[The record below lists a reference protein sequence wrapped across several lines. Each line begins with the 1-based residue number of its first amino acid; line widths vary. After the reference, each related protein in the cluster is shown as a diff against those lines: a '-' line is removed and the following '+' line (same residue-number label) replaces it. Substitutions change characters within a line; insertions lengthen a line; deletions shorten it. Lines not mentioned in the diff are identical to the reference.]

1 MTYIYEITGMH
12 CVGCSNNLESSVN
25 KLPNV
30 KKAKVNFM
38 TNELNVTFKKDAD
51 HDAIVSVSKD
61 LGFKAVLKNTE
72 DKSHAHEHE
81 HNHNFDKKEL
91 TKLIVSAVLL
101 LIVMFLAMGE
111 MIGLPKIFKSPITGL
126 SIQLVFVIIISIIYY
141 KDFVIGFKNLIK
153 LRPTMESLTTI
164 GVTSSILYGLYAY
177 INVIVGVSTGNE
189 ELVNRFANNVYL
201 EAAGMILVH
210 VALGNFL
217 ESIALMNTKSSYEE
231 LLALVPQTGFKQVG
245 DDFIETKVDEI
256 EIGDII
262 RVNPGEIIPLD
273 GKVISGYGE
282 VDEAA
287 ITGESALILKK
298 EGDEV
303 IGATMNLTGSFLF
316 VVTKSSTDTT
326 VQQIIKLVHEAS
338 NSKAPLS
345 RLADKIAGVFT
356 FIVLGI
362 SIVTFILWA
371 SLSSVELAFNMA
383 ISVLVISCPCSLG
396 LATPIAV
403 MSGASKAAKN
413 GILIK
418 NALAIE
424 KLSKVDTIV
433 FDKTGTVTYGNLSV
447 TEVTLSDEDLAEIV
461 DDLYSI
467 ESLNNHPLATAL
479 KNYLSEHF
487 TVKPR
492 KIDVFDYFPGE
503 GIHATSGKNDYLIGN
518 EVLFNNHELKI
529 NAPKKIGTY
538 IHIAKNG
545 KYLGTFVLK
554 DEIHYEAQ
562 QMVAN
567 FHKVGIDVIMMT
579 GDHDDVAR
587 EVANNIGIKTVF
599 AGLLPGDKAKLIKNL
614 EEEGRK
620 VAMVG
625 DGIND
630 APALETA
637 YLGIAIGNGTEVAI
651 ASADIIIM
659 RDSLLDINRTF
670 AFGKKVVNNIKWNLF
685 WAFFYNG
692 LMIPIAA
699 GVLYPFTGFKINPMI
714 ASLAMALSGIFIIIT
729 SATINATKFNKLI
742 KENHYHA

>member
-1 MTYIYEITGMH
+1 
-12 CVGCSNNLESSVN
+12 
-25 KLPNV
+25 
-30 KKAKVNFM
+30 
-38 TNELNVTFKKDAD
+38 
-51 HDAIVSVSKD
+51 
-61 LGFKAVLKNTE
+61 
-72 DKSHAHEHE
+72 
-81 HNHNFDKKEL
+81 
-91 TKLIVSAVLL
+91 
-101 LIVMFLAMGE
+101 
-111 MIGLPKIFKSPITGL
+111 
-126 SIQLVFVIIISIIYY
+126 
-141 KDFVIGFKNLIK
+141 
-153 LRPTMESLTTI
+153 
-164 GVTSSILYGLYAY
+164 
-177 INVIVGVSTGNE
+177 
-189 ELVNRFANNVYL
+189 
-201 EAAGMILVH
+201 
-210 VALGNFL
+210 
-217 ESIALMNTKSSYEE
+217 
-231 LLALVPQTGFKQVG
+231 
-245 DDFIETKVDEI
+245 
-256 EIGDII
+256 
-262 RVNPGEIIPLD
+262 
-273 GKVISGYGE
+273 
-282 VDEAA
+282 
-287 ITGESALILKK
+287 
-298 EGDEV
+298 
-303 IGATMNLTGSFLF
+303 MNLTGSFLF

-403 MSGASKAAKN
+403 MSGASKAAKY

-685 WAFFYNG
+685 WAFF
-692 LMIPIAA
+692 
-699 GVLYPFTGFKINPMI
+699 
-714 ASLAMALSGIFIIIT
+714 IT
-729 SATINATKFNKLI
+729 DL
-742 KENHYHA
+742 